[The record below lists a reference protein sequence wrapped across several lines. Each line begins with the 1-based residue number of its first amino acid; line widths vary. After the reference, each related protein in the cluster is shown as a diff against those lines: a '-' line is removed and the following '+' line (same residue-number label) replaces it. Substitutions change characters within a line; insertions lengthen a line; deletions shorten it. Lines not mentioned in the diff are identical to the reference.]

1 MGPDILVSKIRNYL
15 PNTDPEPDMSGRG
28 EEYGMIRLRPTE
40 ERDLVVEGYALVK
53 TMLDEESGKRRT
65 IALAYIAILICHEM
79 AHALGLRFTRNG
91 SLRDNGKAFEPSPGL
106 TCKEAGIC
114 WESNTFGGGI
124 SPVRTS

>member
-1 MGPDILVSKIRNYL
+1 
-15 PNTDPEPDMSGRG
+15 
-28 EEYGMIRLRPTE
+28 
-40 ERDLVVEGYALVK
+40 
-53 TMLDEESGKRRT
+53 MLDEGSGKRRT

-79 AHALGLRFTRNG
+79 AHALGLRLTRNG

-106 TCKEAGIC
+106 TCKEAGIS